1 MGGARRRSRR
11 GEGGKGK
18 REEEAKD
25 RANRWSARGEEEF
38 FFFFFWCLAPRAR
51 AELTRRVAWLGGGWV
66 ALRCCVLGQVAVG
79 RRATRLVSFGCGVC
93 GRHVPGAWKIHTP
106 IAAASLFPFPLFFF
120 GFFFFF
126 FWKCIRVRS
135 EVESLALTIPTR
147 FNLYASRVIARDKN
161 TKYILYSLFFF

>member
-25 RANRWSARGEEEF
+25 RANRWSARGEE

-120 GFFFFF
+120 GFFFLFLL
-126 FWKCIRVRS
+126 
-135 EVESLALTIPTR
+135 EV
-147 FNLYASRVIARDKN
+147 
-161 TKYILYSLFFF
+161 YSGSF